1 MPFVEIFVSESRPR
15 EQRRQLADAVHR
27 ALVETVDV
35 PLDDRFQAIRVHEQ
49 AELIYDPRYLGIART
64 SEFVAIRI
72 TLRRGRRV
80 AQKRALYQAI
90 VGKASAAVG
99 ISGQD
104 MLVVLSENES
114 ADWSFGNGV
123 AQYASA
129 E

>member
-35 PLDDRFQAIRVHEQ
+35 PPDDRFQVLGVREP
-49 AELIYDPRYLGIART
+49 AELIYDAGYLGIART

-72 TLRRGRRV
+72 TLRRGRSV
-80 AQKRALYQAI
+80 AKKRALYQAI
-90 VGKASAAVG
+90 VAKANAAIG

-104 MLVVLSENES
+104 VLVVLSENES
-114 ADWSFGNGV
+114 VD
-123 AQYASA
+123 
-129 E
+129 